1 MDIEGP
7 IKIGVLDREDGSGRE
22 LHISFR
28 DEFRALDT
36 AARGKQF
43 SAYLASLQEGVQG
56 LEETDPNRAGMLIVQ
71 QVCEQLLP
79 HIVADEIPLSET
91 LVVEIAQTPG
101 VNLADLLGTSV
112 Q

>member
-22 LHISFR
+22 LHINFR
-28 DEFRALDT
+28 DEFRALDIT
-36 AARGKQF
+36 ARGEQF
-43 SAYLASLQEGVQG
+43 RAYLMSLQEGVQG
-56 LEETDPNRAGMLIVQ
+56 LEERDPNRAGMLIVQ

-79 HIVADEIPLSET
+79 HIAADEIPLSET
-91 LVVEIAQTPG
+91 LVVEIEQTPG
-101 VNLADLLGTSV
+101 VSLSDLLGTPA

>member
-28 DEFRALDT
+28 DDFSAMDVPGRDQTFRA
-36 AARGKQF
+36 
-43 SAYLASLQEGVQG
+43 YLLNLHEGIQALSEG
-56 LEETDPNRAGMLIVQ
+56 DPNRAGMLIVQ
-71 QVCEQLLP
+71 QICEQLLP
-79 HIVADEIPLSET
+79 HIAADEIPLSET
-91 LVVEIAQTPG
+91 LVVEIEQTPG
-101 VNLADLLGTSV
+101 VNLAELLGTPA